1 MYAVVIPV
9 TFNDYSAATAELDG
23 LVPQVSGMPGFVAGY
38 WLSMSK
44 QEGTALIVFDSEDQ
58 ARALATV
65 VKGTPPGA
73 VTSGT
78 IEVGEVMAHA

>member
-9 TFNDYSAATAELDG
+9 TFNDRSAATAELEG

-38 WLSMSK
+38 WVSLSQDK
-44 QEGTALIVFDSEDQ
+44 GTAMIVFDSEDAAQ
-58 ARALATV
+58 ALAGV
-65 VKGTPPGA
+65 AKGAPAGA